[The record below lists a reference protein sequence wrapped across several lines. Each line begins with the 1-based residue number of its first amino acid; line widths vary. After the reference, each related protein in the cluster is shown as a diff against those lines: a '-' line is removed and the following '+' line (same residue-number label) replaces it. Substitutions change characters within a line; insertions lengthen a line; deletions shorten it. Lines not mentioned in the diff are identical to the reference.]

1 MIESKSMLL
10 RLILAS
16 LLFPLAALL
25 SAQEVPAASQ
35 PDASPTEEMVSYE
48 ASNAPITAIL
58 QEYEKLTGKTLIED
72 SNLMA
77 NAVPL
82 TISLPHPVKKSQ
94 LIRLIEAAL
103 LLNNYALIPG
113 PGENTMKV
121 INLSTGKNARSEGVR
136 LYTSPDEL
144 PVGEEIISYYMPL
157 NHISANE
164 ALTVFNTHILPRAYT
179 SFVPITSAQAV
190 VITETTN
197 VIRQLIALK
206 DLIDVPPAATST
218 VFVQLVR
225 ADAERVCDTLSK
237 LLDGGGGQKAPVGP
251 QAQNV
256 AGAAAQATVIAGLQ
270 AQLIPDTRTN
280 RILIVTRPQNMD
292 TLRGLV
298 EAFDQ
303 AVTAAQPLEYK
314 LRYISAGEALPV
326 LGDVL
331 SEEQQQGA
339 GGANQPQNQQ
349 QQQQQYN
356 QNRTVNLGGGRS
368 SSMGASQ
375 SSSGLG
381 GGYSPTSG
389 TAGSVGAGQDLLQ
402 EPNEQ
407 LGPQSV
413 IVGKTRIISDAK
425 DNKIIVI
432 GPPESI
438 QKVRVLLDRLDRRP
452 QQVYLSTVIGQ
463 LQLNNE
469 FDFGVDFT
477 QTYKKISDNAG
488 VASSNLSSTGTQA
501 GIFNSN
507 GQITIDPR
515 QILNTG
521 LVPGTQGL
529 AIYGSIT
536 DAIRV
541 FVRAIDQRD
550 KFTILA
556 RPAVYTAN
564 NKRAV
569 ISSGQRV
576 PVPGTTLSNVLTTA
590 TGTASNTAA
599 VQATIEYEDV
609 ELRLEVIP
617 LINSNREVTL
627 KIAQINDSL
636 GNNVTIA
643 GNTVPTVN
651 SQRLTT
657 TVTVPSGATVVLGG
671 LIQDNIKKN
680 ESGIPIAMNL
690 PYLGSLFKF
699 QTHTRTRSELL
710 VFIQPSV
717 VEDNVETM
725 RASLKEEK
733 RTKVGSD
740 MSSLAHPQD
749 YASPAPD
756 ENVRPKRP
764 DK

>member
-1 MIESKSMLL
+1 MLS
-10 RLILAS
+10 RLLLGS
-16 LLFPLAALL
+16 LIFPLAMQL
-25 SAQEVPAASQ
+25 SAQQMQPA
-35 PDASPTEEMVSYE
+35 PSPGPGSSDELVSYE
-48 ASNAPITAIL
+48 ASNAPITAVL

-136 LYTSPDEL
+136 LYTSPEDM
-144 PVGEEIISYYMPL
+144 PIGEEIVSYYMPL
-157 NHISANE
+157 DHISANE

-206 DLIDVPPAATST
+206 NLIDVPPAATST

-225 ADAERVCDTLSK
+225 ADAERVADTVSK
-237 LLDGGGGQKAPVGP
+237 LLDGGQQRAPIP
-251 QAQNV
+251 QQGQNV
-256 AGAAAQATVIAGLQ
+256 VVANPGGNTVINGLQ
-270 AQLIPDTRTN
+270 AQLVADTRTN
-280 RILIVTRPQNMD
+280 RILIVTRPQNME
-292 TLRGLV
+292 TLRSLV
-298 EAFDQ
+298 EAFDE
-303 AVTAAQPLEYK
+303 AVPAAQPLEYK

-326 LGDVL
+326 LSDL
-331 SEEQQQGA
+331 LTEEQQAGGGA
-339 GGANQPQNQQ
+339 GGNYQQQNQQ
-349 QQQQQYN
+349 QQVS
-356 QNRTVNLGGGRS
+356 QNRTVNLGGRS
-368 SSMGASQ
+368 SSSMNPTQG
-375 SSSGLG
+375 GLG
-381 GGYSPTSG
+381 GGGYSSVNTS
-389 TAGSVGAGQDLLQ
+389 AGSVGAGQDLLQ

-425 DNKIIVI
+425 DNKILVI

-438 QKVRVLLDRLDRRP
+438 QKVRTILDRLDRRP

-463 LQLNNE
+463 LSLNNE
-469 FDFGVDFT
+469 TDFGVDFT
-477 QTYKKISDNAG
+477 QTYKKITSNAG
-488 VASSNLSSTGTQA
+488 FASSNLSSTGTQA

-507 GQITIDPR
+507 GQVVIDPR
-515 QILNTG
+515 QILG
-521 LVPGTQGL
+521 SGVVPGTQGL

-541 FVRAIDQRD
+541 FIRAVDTRD
-550 KFTILA
+550 KLTILA

-576 PVPGTTLSNVLTTA
+576 PVPGTTLSNVVTNGVLNT
-590 TGTASNTAA
+590 SNTAA

-617 LINSNREVTL
+617 LINSSREVTL

-636 GNNVTIA
+636 GNNVNIA
-643 GNTVPTVN
+643 GNTVPIVN

-671 LIQDNIKKN
+671 LINDQIERQ
-680 ESGIPIAMNL
+680 ESGIPVVDQF
-690 PYLGSLFKF
+690 PYLGNLFKF
-699 QTHTRTRSELL
+699 QTHTRKRTELL
-710 VFIQPSV
+710 VFIQPTV
-717 VEDNVETM
+717 VENNIETL

-740 MSSLAHPQD
+740 MSNMANPED

-756 ENVRPKRP
+756 ENARRKRP

>member
-1 MIESKSMLL
+1 MLS
-10 RLILAS
+10 RL
-16 LLFPLAALL
+16 LLGCLIFPLAVQL
-25 SAQEVPAASQ
+25 SAQQAQLKSQ
-35 PDASPTEEMVSYE
+35 PGPDSADELISYE
-48 ASNAPITAIL
+48 ASSAPITAVL

-136 LYTSPDEL
+136 LYTSPEDM
-144 PVGEEIISYYMPL
+144 PIGEEIVSYYMPL

-179 SFVPITSAQAV
+179 SFVPINSAQAV

-218 VFVQLVR
+218 LFVQLVR
-225 ADAERVCDTLSK
+225 ADAERVADTLSK
-237 LLDGGGGQKAPVGP
+237 ILDGGQQRAPSP
-251 QAQNV
+251 QQGQNV
-256 AGAAAQATVIAGLQ
+256 AVANVGASTVIAGLQ
-270 AQLIPDTRTN
+270 AQLIADTRTN
-280 RILIVTRPQNMD
+280 RILIVTRPQNME
-292 TLRGLV
+292 TLRSLV
-298 EAFDQ
+298 EAFDE
-303 AVTAAQPLEYK
+303 AVPAAQPLEYR

-326 LGDVL
+326 LSDVL
-331 SEEQQQGA
+331 TEYEQQAA
-339 GGANQPQNQQ
+339 GGANQPQYQQ
-349 QQQQQYN
+349 QQQQQQ
-356 QNRTVNLGGGRS
+356 QNRTVNLGGGSRS
-368 SSMGASQ
+368 ST
-375 SSSGLG
+375 SGIGGGGGG
-381 GGYSPTSG
+381 GGYNPVSSQ
-389 TAGSVGAGQDLLQ
+389 AGSVGAGQDLLQ

-438 QKVRVLLDRLDRRP
+438 QKVRTILDRLDRRP

-463 LQLNNE
+463 LTLSNE
-469 FDFGVDFT
+469 TDFGVDFT
-477 QTYKKISDNAG
+477 QTFKKISNNAG

-501 GIFNSN
+501 GIFNSS
-507 GQITIDPR
+507 GQIVIDPR
-515 QILNTG
+515 QILG
-521 LVPGTQGL
+521 SGVFPGTQGL
-529 AIYGSIT
+529 AIFGSIT

-541 FVRAIDQRD
+541 FVRAVDTRD

-569 ISSGQRV
+569 ISSGTRV
-576 PVPGTTLSNVLTTA
+576 PVPGTTLSNVVTNGVLNT
-590 TGTASNTAA
+590 SNTAA
-599 VQATIEYEDV
+599 VQSTIEYEDV

-617 LINSNREVTL
+617 LINSSREVTL

-643 GNTVPTVN
+643 GNTVPEVN

-671 LIQDNIKKN
+671 LIQDTIKKS
-680 ESGIPIAMNL
+680 ESGIPVVDQL
-690 PYLGSLFKF
+690 PYLGNFFKF
-699 QTHTRTRSELL
+699 QTHTRNRSELL

-717 VEDNVETM
+717 VENDIETL

-733 RTKVGSD
+733 RTKVGSE
-740 MSSLAHPQD
+740 MSNLANPED

-756 ENVRPKRP
+756 DNVRRKRP

>member
-1 MIESKSMLL
+1 MLS
-10 RLILAS
+10 RL
-16 LLFPLAALL
+16 LLGFLVFPLAMQL
-25 SAQEVPAASQ
+25 SAQQIQTTPPPGPGSDDEL
-35 PDASPTEEMVSYE
+35 VSYE
-48 ASNAPITAIL
+48 ASNAPITAVL

-94 LIRLIEAAL
+94 LIRLIEAGL

-136 LYTSPDEL
+136 LYTSPEDM
-144 PVGEEIISYYMPL
+144 PIGEEIVSYYMPL
-157 NHISANE
+157 DHISANE

-206 DLIDVPPAATST
+206 NLIDVPPAATST
-218 VFVQLVR
+218 VFVQLLR
-225 ADAERVCDTLSK
+225 ADAERVADTLSK
-237 LLDGGGGQKAPVGP
+237 LLDGGQQRAPIP
-251 QAQNV
+251 QQGQNV
-256 AGAAAQATVIAGLQ
+256 VVANPGGGTVINGLQ
-270 AQLIPDTRTN
+270 AQLIADTRTN
-280 RILIVTRPQNMD
+280 RILIVTRPQNME
-292 TLRGLV
+292 TLRSLV

-303 AVTAAQPLEYK
+303 AVPYAQPLEYK

-326 LGDVL
+326 LSDVL
-331 SEEQQQGA
+331 TEYEQQGG
-339 GGANQPQNQQ
+339 GGANQPQYQQ
-349 QQQQQYN
+349 QQQQQN
-356 QNRTVNLGGGRS
+356 QNRTVNLGGSRS
-368 SSMGASQ
+368 SNSSMGGSNF
-375 SSSGLG
+375 GGG
-381 GGYSPTSG
+381 GGYNPVSSQ
-389 TAGSVGAGQDLLQ
+389 AGSVGAGQDLLQ

-438 QKVRVLLDRLDRRP
+438 QKVRTILDRLDRRP

-463 LQLNNE
+463 LTLSNE
-469 FDFGVDFT
+469 NDFGVDFT
-477 QTYKKISDNAG
+477 QTYKKISNNAG
-488 VASSNLSSTGTQA
+488 IASSNLSSTGTQA

-507 GQITIDPR
+507 GQIAIDPR
-515 QILNTG
+515 QILG
-521 LVPGTQGL
+521 SGVVPGTQGL

-541 FVRAIDQRD
+541 FIRAVDTRD
-550 KFTILA
+550 KLTILA

-576 PVPGTTLSNVLTTA
+576 PVPGTTLSNVVTNGVLNT
-590 TGTASNTAA
+590 SNTAA

-617 LINSNREVTL
+617 LINSSREVTL

-636 GNNVTIA
+636 GNNVNIA
-643 GNTVPTVN
+643 GNQVPTVN

-671 LIQDNIKKN
+671 LINDTIEKQ
-680 ESGIPIAMNL
+680 ESGIPVVDQF
-690 PYLGSLFKF
+690 PYLGNLFKF
-699 QTHTRTRSELL
+699 QTHTRKRTELL
-710 VFIQPSV
+710 VFIQPTV
-717 VEDNVETM
+717 VESNIETM

-740 MSSLAHPQD
+740 MSSLANPED

-756 ENVRPKRP
+756 ENVRRKRP

>member
-1 MIESKSMLL
+1 MWSRLL
-10 RLILAS
+10 SLSLI
-16 LLFPLAALL
+16 FPLATLL
-25 SAQEVPAASQ
+25 PAQQVQPTPEPDSASMDEL
-35 PDASPTEEMVSYE
+35 VSYE
-48 ASNAPITAIL
+48 ASNAPINAVL
-58 QEYEKLTGKTLIED
+58 QEYESLTGMTLIED

-82 TISLPHPVKKSQ
+82 TISVPHPVKKTQ
-94 LIRLIEAAL
+94 IIRLIEAAL

-113 PGENTMKV
+113 PGEKTMKV

-136 LYTSPDEL
+136 LFTSPENL
-144 PVGEEIISYYMPL
+144 PAGEEIVSYYMPL

-179 SFVPITSAQAV
+179 SFVPISSAQAV

-218 VFVQLVR
+218 LFVQLVR
-225 ADAERVCDTLSK
+225 ADAERVSDTLSK
-237 LLDGGGGQKAPVGP
+237 LLDGGGGYQQRGNPAQQQG
-251 QAQNV
+251 QNV
-256 AGAAAQATVIAGLQ
+256 VAANAGPSTVIAGLQ

-280 RILIVTRPQNMD
+280 RILIVTRPQNME

-303 AVTAAQPLEYK
+303 AVPAARPLEYK

-326 LGDVL
+326 LADVL
-331 SEEQQQGA
+331 SEEQQGA
-339 GGANQPQNQQ
+339 GGANQPKYQQ
-349 QQQQQYN
+349 QQQQQQN
-356 QNRTVNLGGGRS
+356 QNRTVNLGGGTLGS
-368 SSMGASQ
+368 AGSNLGGA
-375 SSSGLG
+375 G
-381 GGYSPTSG
+381 GGYSSVSSS
-389 TAGSVGAGQDLLQ
+389 AGSVGAGQDLLQ

-407 LGPQSV
+407 LGPQSMA
-413 IVGKTRIISDAK
+413 VGKTRIISDAK
-425 DNKIIVI
+425 DNKIVVI
-432 GPPESI
+432 GPPESV
-438 QKVRVLLDRLDRRP
+438 QKVRILLETLDRRP

-463 LQLNNE
+463 LSLNNE
-469 FDFGVDFT
+469 TDFGVDFT
-477 QTYKKISDNAG
+477 QTYKKISQNAG

-507 GQITIDPR
+507 GQIAIDPR
-515 QILNTG
+515 QILG
-521 LVPGTQGL
+521 SGVVPGTQGL

-541 FVRAIDQRD
+541 FVRAVDTRD
-550 KFTILA
+550 KLTILA

-590 TGTASNTAA
+590 TGAASNTAA

-627 KIAQINDSL
+627 KVAQINDTL
-636 GNNVTIA
+636 GSNVNIA
-643 GNTVPTVN
+643 GNTVPIVN

-671 LIQDNIKKN
+671 LINDQIERQ
-680 ESGIPIAMNL
+680 ESGIPVVDQL
-690 PYLGSLFKF
+690 PYLGNFFKF
-699 QTHTRTRSELL
+699 QTHTRKRTELL
-710 VFIQPSV
+710 VFIQPTV
-717 VEDNVETM
+717 VENNIETL

-740 MSSLAHPQD
+740 MSTLANPQD
-749 YASPAPD
+749 YAYPAPD
-756 ENVRPKRP
+756 ENAVRKRP

>member
-1 MIESKSMLL
+1 MLL
-10 RLILAS
+10 RL
-16 LLFPLAALL
+16 LLGCLIFPLAVQL
-25 SAQEVPAASQ
+25 SAQQAQLKSQ
-35 PDASPTEEMVSYE
+35 PGSDSADELISYE
-48 ASNAPITAIL
+48 ASNAPITAVL

-136 LYTSPDEL
+136 LYTSPEDM
-144 PVGEEIISYYMPL
+144 PIGEEIVSYYMPL
-157 NHISANE
+157 SHISANE
-164 ALTVFNTHILPRAYT
+164 ALTVFNTHVLPRAYT
-179 SFVPITSAQAV
+179 SFVPINSAQAV

-206 DLIDVPPAATST
+206 HLIDVPPAATST
-218 VFVQLVR
+218 LFVQLVR
-225 ADAERVCDTLSK
+225 ADAERVADTLGK
-237 LLDGGGGQKAPVGP
+237 ILDGGQPRAPSP
-251 QAQNV
+251 QQGQNV
-256 AGAAAQATVIAGLQ
+256 AVANVGASTVIAGLQ

-292 TLRGLV
+292 TLRSLV
-298 EAFDQ
+298 EAFDE
-303 AVTAAQPLEYK
+303 AVPAAQPLEYR
-314 LRYISAGEALPV
+314 LRYIAAGEALPV
-326 LGDVL
+326 LSDVL
-331 SEEQQQGA
+331 TEYEQQP
-339 GGANQPQNQQ
+339 GGANQPQYQQ
-349 QQQQQYN
+349 QQQQQ
-356 QNRTVNLGGGRS
+356 QNRPVNLGGGSRS
-368 SSMGASQ
+368 ST
-375 SSSGLG
+375 SGIGGGGGG
-381 GGYSPTSG
+381 GGYSSVSTQ
-389 TAGSVGAGQDLLQ
+389 AGSVGAGQDLLQ

-438 QKVRVLLDRLDRRP
+438 QKVRTILDRLDRRP

-463 LQLNNE
+463 LTLSNE
-469 FDFGVDFT
+469 TDFGVDFT
-477 QTYKKISDNAG
+477 QTFKKISNNAG

-501 GIFNSN
+501 GIFNSS
-507 GQITIDPR
+507 GQVVIDPR
-515 QILNTG
+515 QILSSG
-521 LVPGTQGL
+521 VFPGTQGL
-529 AIYGSIT
+529 AIFGSIT

-541 FVRAIDQRD
+541 FVRAVDTRD

-576 PVPGTTLSNVLTTA
+576 PVPGTTLSNVVTNGVLNT
-590 TGTASNTAA
+590 SNTAA
-599 VQATIEYEDV
+599 VQSTIEYEDV

-617 LINSNREVTL
+617 LINSSREVTL

-643 GNTVPTVN
+643 GNTVPEVN

-671 LIQDNIKKN
+671 LIQDTIKKS
-680 ESGIPIAMNL
+680 ESGIPVVDQL
-690 PYLGSLFKF
+690 PYLGNFFKF
-699 QTHTRTRSELL
+699 QTHTRNRSELL
-710 VFIQPSV
+710 VFIQPTV
-717 VEDNVETM
+717 VEDNIETL

-740 MSSLAHPQD
+740 MSSLANPED

-756 ENVRPKRP
+756 ENVRRKRP

>member
-1 MIESKSMLL
+1 MLS
-10 RLILAS
+10 RLLLGSLVFLLAMQ
-16 LLFPLAALL
+16 L
-25 SAQEVPAASQ
+25 SAQQIQTTPPPGPSSGDEL
-35 PDASPTEEMVSYE
+35 VSYE
-48 ASNAPITAIL
+48 ASNAPITAVL

-136 LYTSPDEL
+136 LYTSPEDM
-144 PVGEEIISYYMPL
+144 PIGEEIVSYYMPL
-157 NHISANE
+157 DHISANE

-206 DLIDVPPAATST
+206 NLIDVPPAATST
-218 VFVQLVR
+218 VFVQLLR
-225 ADAERVCDTLSK
+225 ADAERVADTLSK
-237 LLDGGGGQKAPVGP
+237 LLDGGQQRAPVP
-251 QAQNV
+251 QQGQNV
-256 AGAAAQATVIAGLQ
+256 VIANPGGGTVINGLQ
-270 AQLIPDTRTN
+270 AQLIADTRTN
-280 RILIVTRPQNMD
+280 RILIVTRPQNME
-292 TLRGLV
+292 TLRSLV

-303 AVTAAQPLEYK
+303 AVPAAQPLEYK

-326 LGDVL
+326 LSDVL
-331 SEEQQQGA
+331 TEEYQATGGA
-339 GGANQPQNQQ
+339 GGTNQQQNQQ
-349 QQQQQYN
+349 QQVP
-356 QNRTVNLGGGRS
+356 QNRTVNLGGRS
-368 SSMGASQ
+368 SSSMNPTQTGTSA
-375 SSSGLG
+375 
-381 GGYSPTSG
+381 GGYSSVSSS
-389 TAGSVGAGQDLLQ
+389 AGSVGAGQDLLQ

-438 QKVRVLLDRLDRRP
+438 QKVRTILERLDRRP

-463 LQLNNE
+463 LSLNNE
-469 FDFGVDFT
+469 NDFGVDFT

-488 VASSNLSSTGTQA
+488 IASSNLSSTGTQA
-501 GIFNSN
+501 GIFNQN
-507 GQITIDPR
+507 GQIAIDPR
-515 QILNTG
+515 QILGSG

-541 FVRAIDQRD
+541 FVRAVDTWD
-550 KFTILA
+550 KLTILA

-576 PVPGTTLSNVLTTA
+576 PVPGTTLSNVSTNNILNT
-590 TGTASNTAA
+590 SNTAA
-599 VQATIEYEDV
+599 VQSTIEYEDV

-617 LINSNREVTL
+617 LINSSREVTL

-643 GNTVPTVN
+643 GNTVPIVN

-671 LIQDNIKKN
+671 LINDQISKN
-680 ESGIPIAMNL
+680 ESGVPVVDQL
-690 PYLGSLFKF
+690 PYLGNFFKF
-699 QTHTRTRSELL
+699 QTHTRKRTELL
-710 VFIQPSV
+710 VFIQPTV
-717 VEDNVETM
+717 VESNIETL

-740 MSSLAHPQD
+740 MSSLANPED

-756 ENVRPKRP
+756 ENARRRRP

>member
-1 MIESKSMLL
+1 MLS
-10 RLILAS
+10 RLLLGS
-16 LLFPLAALL
+16 LIFPLAVQL
-25 SAQEVPAASQ
+25 SAQQVQSTIQ
-35 PDASPTEEMVSYE
+35 PSSSSTEELVSYE
-48 ASNAPITAIL
+48 ASNAPITAVL

-82 TISLPHPVKKSQ
+82 TISLPQPVKKSQ

-136 LYTSPDEL
+136 LYTSPEDL
-144 PVGEEIISYYMPL
+144 PTGEEIVSYYMPL

-179 SFVPITSAQAV
+179 SFVPINSAQAV

-218 VFVQLVR
+218 LFVQLVR

-237 LLDGGGGQKAPVGP
+237 LLDGGQPRNPIQQQG
-251 QAQNV
+251 QNV
-256 AGAAAQATVIAGLQ
+256 VVANPGPATVIAGLQ

-280 RILIVTRPQNMD
+280 RILIVTRPQNME

-303 AVTAAQPLEYK
+303 AVAAAQPLEYK
-314 LRYISAGEALPV
+314 LRYIAAGEALPV
-326 LGDVL
+326 LSDLL
-331 SEEQQQGA
+331 SEEQQPGA
-339 GGANQPQNQQ
+339 GGTTQPQGQQ
-349 QQQQQYN
+349 QQVQ
-356 QNRTVNLGGGRS
+356 QNRTVNLGGTRGTS
-368 SSMGASQ
+368 TSAGQ
-375 SSSGLG
+375 SNIG
-381 GGYSPTSG
+381 GGYGGGYNPVSG

-438 QKVRVLLDRLDRRP
+438 QKVRMLLDRLDRRP

-463 LQLNNE
+463 LTLTNE
-469 FDFGVDFT
+469 TDFGVDFT

-488 VASSNLSSTGTQA
+488 VASSNLSSTGTLA
-501 GIFNSN
+501 GIFNSK
-507 GQITIDPR
+507 GQVVIDPR
-515 QILNTG
+515 QILTSG
-521 LVPGTQGL
+521 VVPGTQGL

-541 FVRAIDQRD
+541 FIRAVDQRD

-569 ISSGQRV
+569 IASGQRV
-576 PVPGTTLSNVLTTA
+576 PVPGTTLSNVVTNGVLNT
-590 TGTASNTAA
+590 SNTAA

-671 LIQDNIKKN
+671 LINDTIKKS
-680 ESGIPIAMNL
+680 ESGIPIVDQF
-690 PYLGSLFKF
+690 PYLGNFFKF
-699 QTHTRTRSELL
+699 QTHTRNRSELL
-710 VFIQPSV
+710 VFIQPTV
-717 VEDNVETM
+717 VETNIETL

-740 MSSLAHPQD
+740 MSSLANPED
-749 YASPAPD
+749 YAAPPPD
-756 ENVRPKRP
+756 ENVRRKRP

>member
-1 MIESKSMLL
+1 MSPRLL
-10 RLILAS
+10 PVFLIFLLAVT
-16 LLFPLAALL
+16 LH
-25 SAQEVPAASQ
+25 AQHAQPMSQ
-35 PDASPTEEMVSYE
+35 PNSSPNAMDELVAYE
-48 ASNAPITAIL
+48 ASNAPITAVL

-136 LYTSPDEL
+136 LYTSPEDM
-144 PVGEEIISYYMPL
+144 PIGEEIVSYYMPL

-164 ALTVFNTHILPRAYT
+164 ALTVFNTHVLPRAYT

-218 VFVQLVR
+218 QFVQLIR
-225 ADAERVCDTLSK
+225 ADAERVADTLSK
-237 LLDGGGGQKAPVGP
+237 LLDGGGGQPRTPGAPQP
-251 QAQNV
+251 QNV
-256 AGAAAQATVIAGLQ
+256 VAGNAPSGTVIAGLQ

-280 RILIVTRPQNMD
+280 RILIVTRPQNMEM
-292 TLRGLV
+292 LSGLV
-298 EAFDQ
+298 LAFDQ
-303 AVTAAQPLEYK
+303 AAVAAQPLEYK

-326 LGDVL
+326 LSDLL
-331 SEEQQQGA
+331 SEEQQPGA
-339 GGANQPQNQQ
+339 GGTPLPQGQQ
-349 QQQQQYN
+349 QQVGQT
-356 QNRTVNLGGGRS
+356 RTVNLGGGRGMS
-368 SSMGASQ
+368 TGGTQ
-375 SSSGLG
+375 TG
-381 GGYSPTSG
+381 GGYNPVTG

-438 QKVRVLLDRLDRRP
+438 QKVRILLDRLDRRP

-463 LQLNNE
+463 LSLNNE
-469 FDFGVDFT
+469 TDFGVDFT

-488 VASSNLSSTGTQA
+488 VASSNLSSTGTKA

-507 GQITIDPR
+507 GQVVIDPR
-515 QILNTG
+515 QILTSG
-521 LVPGTQGL
+521 VVPGTQGL

-541 FVRAIDQRD
+541 FIRAVDTRD
-550 KFTILA
+550 KLTILA

-576 PVPGTTLSNVLTTA
+576 PVPGTTLSNVA
-590 TGTASNTAA
+590 TNNILNTSSTAA

-636 GNNVTIA
+636 GNNVNIA
-643 GNTVPTVN
+643 GNTVPIVN

-671 LIQDNIKKN
+671 LINDQIEKQV
-680 ESGIPIAMNL
+680 SGIPVVDEL
-690 PYLGSLFKF
+690 PYLGNFFKF
-699 QTHTRTRSELL
+699 QTHTRKRTELL
-710 VFIQPSV
+710 VFIQPTV
-717 VEDNVETM
+717 VESDIQTM

-740 MSSLAHPQD
+740 MSTLANPED
-749 YASPAPD
+749 YASPAPED
-756 ENVRPKRP
+756 NDRRKRP
-764 DK
+764 EK

>member
-1 MIESKSMLL
+1 MSPRLLLVLLIFLLAVML
-10 RLILAS
+10 RAQQAQPMTQPNPSPNS
-16 LLFPLAALL
+16 LDEL
-25 SAQEVPAASQ
+25 
-35 PDASPTEEMVSYE
+35 VSYE
-48 ASNAPITAIL
+48 ASNAPITAVL

-82 TISLPHPVKKSQ
+82 TISLPHPVKKGQ

-136 LYTSPDEL
+136 LYTSPEDM
-144 PVGEEIISYYMPL
+144 PTGEEIISYYMPL

-179 SFVPITSAQAV
+179 SFVPVSSAQAV

-197 VIRQLIALK
+197 VIRGLIALK

-218 VFVQLVR
+218 EFVQLIR
-225 ADAERVCDTLSK
+225 ADAERVADTLSK
-237 LLDGGGGQKAPVGP
+237 LLDGGGGQPRTPGAPQP
-251 QAQNV
+251 QNV
-256 AGAAAQATVIAGLQ
+256 VAGNAPSGTVIAGLQ

-280 RILIVTRPQNMD
+280 RILIVTRPQNME

-298 EAFDQ
+298 LAFDQ
-303 AVTAAQPLEYK
+303 AAVAAQPLEYK
-314 LRYISAGEALPV
+314 LRYIPAGEALPV
-326 LGDVL
+326 LSDL
-331 SEEQQQGA
+331 LREEQQPGA
-339 GGANQPQNQQ
+339 GGTPLPQGQQ
-349 QQQQQYN
+349 QQVGQT
-356 QNRTVNLGGGRS
+356 RTVNLGGGRGMS
-368 SSMGASQ
+368 TGATQ
-375 SSSGLG
+375 TG
-381 GGYSPTSG
+381 GGYSPVSG

-438 QKVRVLLDRLDRRP
+438 QKVRILLDRLDRRP

-463 LQLNNE
+463 LQLSNE
-469 FDFGVDFT
+469 TDFGVDFT
-477 QTYKKISDNAG
+477 QTYKKISQNAG

-501 GIFNSN
+501 GIFNSS
-507 GQITIDPR
+507 GQIVIDPR
-515 QILNTG
+515 QILTSG
-521 LVPGTQGL
+521 VFPGTQGL

-541 FVRAIDQRD
+541 FIRAVDQRD

-576 PVPGTTLSNVLTTA
+576 PIPGTTLSNVA
-590 TGTASNTAA
+590 TNAIGVSNTAA

-627 KIAQINDSL
+627 KIAQINDTL

-643 GNTVPTVN
+643 GNTVPIVN

-671 LIQDNIKKN
+671 LINDQIKKS
-680 ESGIPIAMNL
+680 ESGIPVVDQL
-690 PYLGSLFKF
+690 PYLGNFFKF
-699 QTHTRTRSELL
+699 QTHTRSRSELL
-710 VFIQPSV
+710 VFIQPTV
-717 VEDNVETM
+717 VENNIETL

-733 RTKVGSD
+733 RTKVGSEIN
-740 MSSLAHPQD
+740 SLANPED

-756 ENVRPKRP
+756 ENIHRRKPEK
-764 DK
+764 

>member
-1 MIESKSMLL
+1 MLS
-10 RLILAS
+10 RL
-16 LLFPLAALL
+16 LLGCLIFPLAVQL
-25 SAQEVPAASQ
+25 SAQQVQPKSQ
-35 PDASPTEEMVSYE
+35 PGSDSTDELISYE
-48 ASNAPITAIL
+48 ASNAPITAVL

-136 LYTSPDEL
+136 LYTSPEDM
-144 PVGEEIISYYMPL
+144 PIGEEIVSYYMPL

-179 SFVPITSAQAV
+179 SFVPINSAQAV

-218 VFVQLVR
+218 LFVQLVR
-225 ADAERVCDTLSK
+225 ADAERVADTLSK
-237 LLDGGGGQKAPVGP
+237 LLDGGQQRAPTP
-251 QAQNV
+251 QQGQNV
-256 AGAAAQATVIAGLQ
+256 VVANVGASTVIAGLQ
-270 AQLIPDTRTN
+270 AQLVPDTRTN

-292 TLRGLV
+292 TLRSLV
-298 EAFDQ
+298 EAFDE
-303 AVTAAQPLEYK
+303 AVPAAQPLEYR

-326 LGDVL
+326 LSDVL
-331 SEEQQQGA
+331 TEYEQQAA
-339 GGANQPQNQQ
+339 GGANQPQQQ
-349 QQQQQYN
+349 QQQQQN
-356 QNRTVNLGGGRS
+356 PGRS
-368 SSMGASQ
+368 ISEVTEVLLSLGSTQ
-375 SSSGLG
+375 SGSNY
-381 GGYSPTSG
+381 GGYSSVSSQ
-389 TAGSVGAGQDLLQ
+389 AGSVGAGQDLLQ

-438 QKVRVLLDRLDRRP
+438 QKVRTILDRLDRRP

-463 LQLNNE
+463 LTLSNE
-469 FDFGVDFT
+469 TDFGVDFT
-477 QTYKKISDNAG
+477 QTYKKISNNAG

-507 GQITIDPR
+507 GQIAIDPR
-515 QILNTG
+515 QILTSG
-521 LVPGTQGL
+521 VVPGTQGL

-541 FVRAIDQRD
+541 FVRAVDTRD

-576 PVPGTTLSNVLTTA
+576 PVPGTTLSNVVTNGVLNT
-590 TGTASNTAA
+590 SNTAA
-599 VQATIEYEDV
+599 VQSTIEYEDV

-617 LINSNREVTL
+617 LINSSREVTL

-643 GNTVPTVN
+643 GNTVPEVN

-671 LIQDNIKKN
+671 LIQDTIKKS
-680 ESGIPIAMNL
+680 ESGIPVVDQL
-690 PYLGSLFKF
+690 PYLGNFFKF
-699 QTHTRTRSELL
+699 QTHTRNRSELL
-710 VFIQPSV
+710 VFIQPTV
-717 VEDNVETM
+717 VEDNIETL

-733 RTKVGSD
+733 RTKVGSE
-740 MSSLAHPQD
+740 MSNLANPED

-756 ENVRPKRP
+756 ENVRRKRP

>member
-1 MIESKSMLL
+1 MSPRLLLVLLIFLLAVML
-10 RLILAS
+10 RAQQAQPMTQPNPSPNS
-16 LLFPLAALL
+16 LDEL
-25 SAQEVPAASQ
+25 
-35 PDASPTEEMVSYE
+35 VSYE
-48 ASNAPITAIL
+48 ASNAPITAVL

-82 TISLPHPVKKSQ
+82 TISLPHPVKKGQ

-136 LYTSPDEL
+136 LYTSPEDM
-144 PVGEEIISYYMPL
+144 PTGEEIISYYMPL

-179 SFVPITSAQAV
+179 SFVPVSSAQAV

-197 VIRQLIALK
+197 VIRGLIALK

-218 VFVQLVR
+218 EFVQLIR
-225 ADAERVCDTLSK
+225 ADAERVADTLSK
-237 LLDGGGGQKAPVGP
+237 LLDGGGGQPRTPGAPQP
-251 QAQNV
+251 QNV
-256 AGAAAQATVIAGLQ
+256 VAGNAPSGTVIAGLQ

-280 RILIVTRPQNMD
+280 RILIVTRPQNME

-298 EAFDQ
+298 LAFDQ
-303 AVTAAQPLEYK
+303 AAVAAQPLEYK
-314 LRYISAGEALPV
+314 LRYIPAGEALPV
-326 LGDVL
+326 LSDL
-331 SEEQQQGA
+331 LREEQQPGA
-339 GGANQPQNQQ
+339 GGTPLPQGQQ
-349 QQQQQYN
+349 QQVGQT
-356 QNRTVNLGGGRS
+356 RTVNLGGGRGMS
-368 SSMGASQ
+368 TGATQ
-375 SSSGLG
+375 TG
-381 GGYSPTSG
+381 GGYSPVSG

-438 QKVRVLLDRLDRRP
+438 QKVRILLDRLDRRP

-463 LQLNNE
+463 LQLSNE
-469 FDFGVDFT
+469 TDFGVDFT
-477 QTYKKISDNAG
+477 QTYKKISQNAG

-501 GIFNSN
+501 GIFNSS
-507 GQITIDPR
+507 GQIVIDPR
-515 QILNTG
+515 QILTSG
-521 LVPGTQGL
+521 VFPGTQGL

-541 FVRAIDQRD
+541 FIRAVDQRD

-576 PVPGTTLSNVLTTA
+576 PIPGTTLSNVA
-590 TGTASNTAA
+590 TNAIGVSNTAA

-627 KIAQINDSL
+627 KIAQINDTL

-643 GNTVPTVN
+643 GNTVPIVN

-671 LIQDNIKKN
+671 LINDQIKKS
-680 ESGIPIAMNL
+680 ESGIPVVDQL
-690 PYLGSLFKF
+690 PYLGNFFKF
-699 QTHTRTRSELL
+699 QTHTRSRSELL
-710 VFIQPSV
+710 VFIQPTV
-717 VEDNVETM
+717 VENNIETL

-733 RTKVGSD
+733 RTKVGSEIN
-740 MSSLAHPQD
+740 SLANPED

-756 ENVRPKRP
+756 ENIHRRKP

>member
-1 MIESKSMLL
+1 MLS
-10 RLILAS
+10 RL
-16 LLFPLAALL
+16 LLGFLVFPLAMQL
-25 SAQEVPAASQ
+25 SAQQIQTTPPPGPGSGDEL
-35 PDASPTEEMVSYE
+35 VSYE
-48 ASNAPITAIL
+48 ASNAPITAVL

-94 LIRLIEAAL
+94 LIRLIEAGL

-136 LYTSPDEL
+136 LYTSPEDM
-144 PVGEEIISYYMPL
+144 PIGEEIVSYYMPL
-157 NHISANE
+157 DHISANE

-206 DLIDVPPAATST
+206 NLIDVPPAATST
-218 VFVQLVR
+218 VFVQLLR
-225 ADAERVCDTLSK
+225 ADAERVADTLSK
-237 LLDGGGGQKAPVGP
+237 LLDGGQQRAPIP
-251 QAQNV
+251 QQGQNV
-256 AGAAAQATVIAGLQ
+256 VVANPGGGTVINGLQ
-270 AQLIPDTRTN
+270 AQLIADTRTN
-280 RILIVTRPQNMD
+280 RILIVTRPQNME
-292 TLRGLV
+292 TLRSLV

-303 AVTAAQPLEYK
+303 AVPAAQPLEYK

-326 LGDVL
+326 LSDVL
-331 SEEQQQGA
+331 TEEYQATGGA
-339 GGANQPQNQQ
+339 GGTNQQQNQQ
-349 QQQQQYN
+349 QQQQN
-356 QNRTVNLGGGRS
+356 QNRTVNLGGGSRS
-368 SSMGASQ
+368 ST
-375 SSSGLG
+375 SGTGGSNFGG
-381 GGYSPTSG
+381 GGYSSVSSQ
-389 TAGSVGAGQDLLQ
+389 AGSVGAGQDLLQ

-438 QKVRVLLDRLDRRP
+438 QKVRTILERLDRRP

-463 LQLNNE
+463 LTLNNE
-469 FDFGVDFT
+469 NDFGVDFT
-477 QTYKKISDNAG
+477 QTYKKISNNAG
-488 VASSNLSSTGTQA
+488 IASSNLSSTGTQA
-501 GIFNSN
+501 GILNSN
-507 GQITIDPR
+507 GQVVIDPR
-515 QILNTG
+515 QILG
-521 LVPGTQGL
+521 SGVVPGTQGL

-541 FVRAIDQRD
+541 FIRAVDTRD
-550 KFTILA
+550 KLTILA

-576 PVPGTTLSNVLTTA
+576 PVPGTTLSNVVTNGVLNT
-590 TGTASNTAA
+590 SNTAA

-617 LINSNREVTL
+617 LINSSREVTL

-636 GNNVTIA
+636 GNNVQIA

-671 LIQDNIKKN
+671 LINDTIEKQ
-680 ESGIPIAMNL
+680 ESGIPVVDQF
-690 PYLGSLFKF
+690 PYLGNLFKF
-699 QTHTRTRSELL
+699 QTHTRKRTELL
-710 VFIQPSV
+710 VFIQPTV
-717 VEDNVETM
+717 VESNIETM

-740 MSSLAHPQD
+740 MSSLANPED

-756 ENVRPKRP
+756 ENVRRKRP

>member
-1 MIESKSMLL
+1 MQ
-10 RLILAS
+10 
-16 LLFPLAALL
+16 L
-25 SAQEVPAASQ
+25 SAQQMQPASS
-35 PDASPTEEMVSYE
+35 PDPDSGDELVAYE
-48 ASNAPITAIL
+48 ASNAPITAVL

-82 TISLPHPVKKSQ
+82 TISLPRPVKRSQ

-136 LYTSPDEL
+136 LYTSPEDM
-144 PVGEEIISYYMPL
+144 PIGEEIVSYYMPL
-157 NHISANE
+157 DHISANE

-206 DLIDVPPAATST
+206 NLIDVPPTATST

-225 ADAERVCDTLSK
+225 ADAERVADTVSK
-237 LLDGGGGQKAPVGP
+237 LLDGGQQRAPIP
-251 QAQNV
+251 QQGQNV
-256 AGAAAQATVIAGLQ
+256 VIANPGGSTVINGLQ
-270 AQLIPDTRTN
+270 AQLVADTRTN
-280 RILIVTRPQNMD
+280 RILIVTRPQNMA
-292 TLRGLV
+292 TLRSLV
-298 EAFDQ
+298 EAFDE
-303 AVTAAQPLEYK
+303 AVPAAQPLEYK

-326 LGDVL
+326 LSDVL
-331 SEEQQQGA
+331 TEYEQQAA
-339 GGANQPQNQQ
+339 GGANQPQQQ
-349 QQQQQYN
+349 QQQQQN
-356 QNRTVNLGGGRS
+356 QNRTVNLGGRGS
-368 SSMGASQ
+368 SSTSATQG
-375 SSSGLG
+375 GLG
-381 GGYSPTSG
+381 GGGYSSVNSS
-389 TAGSVGAGQDLLQ
+389 AGSVGAGQDLLQ

-438 QKVRVLLDRLDRRP
+438 QKVRTILDRLDRRP

-463 LQLNNE
+463 LTLSNE
-469 FDFGVDFT
+469 NDFGVDFT
-477 QTYKKISDNAG
+477 QTYKKISNNAG
-488 VASSNLSSTGTQA
+488 IASSNLSSTGTQA
-501 GIFNSN
+501 GIFNSS
-507 GQITIDPR
+507 GQVVIDPR
-515 QILNTG
+515 QILTTG
-521 LVPGTQGL
+521 AVPGTQGL

-541 FVRAIDQRD
+541 FIRAVDTRD
-550 KFTILA
+550 KLTILA

-576 PVPGTTLSNVLTTA
+576 PVPGTTLSNVVTNGVLNT
-590 TGTASNTAA
+590 SNTAA

-617 LINSNREVTL
+617 LINSSREVTL

-671 LIQDNIKKN
+671 LINDTIEKQ
-680 ESGIPIAMNL
+680 ESGIPVVDQF
-690 PYLGSLFKF
+690 PYLGNLFKF
-699 QTHTRTRSELL
+699 QTHTRKRTELL
-710 VFIQPSV
+710 VFIQPTV
-717 VEDNVETM
+717 VESNIETM

-740 MSSLAHPQD
+740 MSSLANPED

-756 ENVRPKRP
+756 ENVRRKRP

>member
-1 MIESKSMLL
+1 MSPRLL
-10 RLILAS
+10 LAS
-16 LLFPLAALL
+16 LIFSQATLL
-25 SAQEVPAASQ
+25 WAQSTLTTPQ
-35 PDASPTEEMVSYE
+35 PNPSPDEEIVSYE
-48 ASNAPITAIL
+48 ASNAPITAVL

-82 TISLPHPVKKSQ
+82 TISLPQPVKKSQ

-113 PGENTMKV
+113 PGENTMKI

-136 LYTSPDEL
+136 LFTTPEDM
-144 PVGEEIISYYMPL
+144 PIGEEIVSYYMPL

-179 SFVPITSAQAV
+179 SFVPVNSAQSL

-206 DLIDVPPAATST
+206 DLIDLPPAATST
-218 VFVQLVR
+218 EFVQLVR
-225 ADAERVCDTLSK
+225 ADAERVCDTMSK
-237 LLDGGGGQKAPVGP
+237 LLDGGSQPKNQLVQQQG
-251 QAQNV
+251 QNV
-256 AGAAAQATVIAGLQ
+256 VVANPASTVITGLQ
-270 AQLIPDTRTN
+270 AQLIPDERTN
-280 RILIVTRPQNMD
+280 RILIVTRPQNMA

-303 AVTAAQPLEYK
+303 ATAAAQPLEYK

-326 LGDVL
+326 LADL
-331 SEEQQQGA
+331 LNEEQQYGA
-339 GGANQPQNQQ
+339 GGTNQPQNQNQPQ
-349 QQQQQYN
+349 QVN
-356 QNRTVNLGGGRS
+356 QNRTVNLGSSRS
-368 SSMGASQ
+368 SSGMTQPG
-375 SSSGLG
+375 GG
-381 GGYSPTSG
+381 TGGYSPVSSS
-389 TAGSVGAGQDLLQ
+389 AGSVGAGQDLLQ

-407 LGPQSV
+407 LGPQSL
-413 IVGKTRIISDAK
+413 ISGKTRIISDAK

-432 GPPESI
+432 GPPESL
-438 QKVRVLLDRLDRRP
+438 QKVRTLLDRLDRRP

-463 LQLNNE
+463 LQLTSE
-469 FDFGVDFT
+469 LDFGVDFT
-477 QTYKKISDNAG
+477 QTYKKIASG
-488 VASSNLSSTGTQA
+488 QGIASSNLSSTGTQA
-501 GIFNSN
+501 GIFNQN
-507 GQITIDPR
+507 GQVVIDPR

-521 LVPGTQGL
+521 VVPGTQGL
-529 AIYGSIT
+529 AIYGSIN

-576 PVPGTTLSNVLTTA
+576 PVPGTTLTNVNTVNN
-590 TGTASNTAA
+590 NTAA
-599 VQATIEYEDV
+599 IQATIEYEDV

-617 LINSNREVTL
+617 LINSDREVTL

-636 GNNVTIA
+636 GNNVTISN
-643 GNTVPTVN
+643 NTVPIVN

-671 LIQDNIKKN
+671 LIQDTIKHSD
-680 ESGIPIAMNL
+680 SGIPIVDRL
-690 PYLGSLFKF
+690 PYLGNLFKF
-699 QTHTRTRSELL
+699 QTHTRNRSELL
-710 VFIQPSV
+710 VFIQPTV
-717 VEDNVETM
+717 VENNVESF

-740 MSSLAHPQD
+740 MSLMAHPD
-749 YASPAPD
+749 EYASPTPD
-756 ENVRPKRP
+756 EGTKRHRSE
-764 DK
+764 K

>member
-1 MIESKSMLL
+1 MLS
-10 RLILAS
+10 RL
-16 LLFPLAALL
+16 LLGCLIFPLAVQL
-25 SAQEVPAASQ
+25 SAQQAQLKSEPGSESA
-35 PDASPTEEMVSYE
+35 DELISYE
-48 ASNAPITAIL
+48 ASNAPITAVL

-136 LYTSPDEL
+136 LYTSPEDM
-144 PVGEEIISYYMPL
+144 PIGEEIVSYYMPL
-157 NHISANE
+157 SHISANE

-179 SFVPITSAQAV
+179 SFVPINSAQAV

-218 VFVQLVR
+218 LFVQLVR
-225 ADAERVCDTLSK
+225 ADAERVADTLSK
-237 LLDGGGGQKAPVGP
+237 ILDGGQQRAPSP
-251 QAQNV
+251 QQGQNV
-256 AGAAAQATVIAGLQ
+256 AVANVGASTVIAGLQ
-270 AQLIPDTRTN
+270 AQLIADTRTN
-280 RILIVTRPQNMD
+280 RILIVTRPQNME
-292 TLRGLV
+292 TLRSLV
-298 EAFDQ
+298 EAFDE
-303 AVTAAQPLEYK
+303 AVPAAQPLEYR

-326 LGDVL
+326 LSDVL
-331 SEEQQQGA
+331 TEYEQQAA
-339 GGANQPQNQQ
+339 GGANQPQYQQ
-349 QQQQQYN
+349 QQQQQ
-356 QNRTVNLGGGRS
+356 QNRSVNLGGGSRS
-368 SSMGASQ
+368 STGGIGGSNFG
-375 SSSGLG
+375 GGGG
-381 GGYSPTSG
+381 GGYSPVSSQ
-389 TAGSVGAGQDLLQ
+389 AGSVGAGQDLLQ

-438 QKVRVLLDRLDRRP
+438 QKVRTILDRLDRRP

-463 LQLNNE
+463 LTLSNE
-469 FDFGVDFT
+469 TDFGVDFT
-477 QTYKKISDNAG
+477 QTFKKISNNAG

-501 GIFNSN
+501 GIFNSS
-507 GQITIDPR
+507 GQVVIDPR
-515 QILNTG
+515 QILG
-521 LVPGTQGL
+521 SGVFPGTQGL
-529 AIYGSIT
+529 AIFGSIT

-541 FVRAIDQRD
+541 FVRAVDTRD

-569 ISSGQRV
+569 ISSGTRV
-576 PVPGTTLSNVLTTA
+576 PVPGTTLSNVVTNGVLNT
-590 TGTASNTAA
+590 SNTAA
-599 VQATIEYEDV
+599 VQSTIEYEDV

-617 LINSNREVTL
+617 LINSSREVTL

-643 GNTVPTVN
+643 GNTVPEVN

-671 LIQDNIKKN
+671 LIQDTIKKS
-680 ESGIPIAMNL
+680 ESGIPVVDQL
-690 PYLGSLFKF
+690 PYLGNFFKF
-699 QTHTRTRSELL
+699 QTHTRNRSELL

-717 VEDNVETM
+717 VENDIETL

-733 RTKVGSD
+733 RTKVGSE
-740 MSSLAHPQD
+740 MSNLANPED

-756 ENVRPKRP
+756 DNVRRKRP

>member
-1 MIESKSMLL
+1 MSPRLL
-10 RLILAS
+10 LIS
-16 LLFPLAALL
+16 LICPLAI
-25 SAQEVPAASQ
+25 SVPAQQ
-35 PDASPTEEMVSYE
+35 PQLKGPLNATSDEEMVSYE
-48 ASNAPITAIL
+48 ASNAPITAVL
-58 QEYEKLTGKTLIED
+58 AEYERLTGKTLIED

-82 TISLPHPVKKSQ
+82 TISLPQPVKKTQ

-136 LYTSPDEL
+136 LYTGPEDL
-144 PVGEEIISYYMPL
+144 PAGEEIVSYYMPL

-179 SFVPITSAQAV
+179 SFVPINSAQAV

-218 VFVQLVR
+218 IFVQLIR
-225 ADAERVCDTLSK
+225 ADAERVCDTLNK
-237 LLDGGGGQKAPVGP
+237 LMDNGGAGQTRGPVGP

-256 AGAAAQATVIAGLQ
+256 PVSNPSSGTVINGLQ

-280 RILIVTRPQNMD
+280 RVLIVSRPQSLDMI
-292 TLRGLV
+292 RGLV
-298 EAFDQ
+298 ESFDQ
-303 AVTAAQPLEYK
+303 ASIATEPLEYK

-326 LGDVL
+326 LSDLLNEG
-331 SEEQQQGA
+331 QQYGGAGAGQTPQQGQ
-339 GGANQPQNQQ
+339 GQQ
-349 QQQQQYN
+349 QQQIN
-356 QNRTVNLGGGRS
+356 QNRGANLGTFRS
-368 SSMGASQ
+368 SSSTTGA
-375 SSSGLG
+375 
-381 GGYSPTSG
+381 GGYSATSQS
-389 TAGSVGAGQDLLQ
+389 AGSVGAGEDLLQ

-413 IVGKTRIISDAK
+413 IAGKTRIISDAK

-438 QKVRVLLDRLDRRP
+438 QKVRTLLDRLDRRP

-477 QTYKKISDNAG
+477 QTYKKIYGNNG
-488 VASSNLSSTGTQA
+488 FASSNLSSTGTQA
-501 GIFNSN
+501 GIFDSN
-507 GQITIDPR
+507 GRIVVDPR
-515 QILNTG
+515 QILTTG
-521 LVPGTQGL
+521 AVPGTQGL

-541 FVRAIDQRD
+541 FVRAVDTRD

-556 RPAVYTAN
+556 RPAIYTAN

-576 PVPGTTLSNVLTTA
+576 PVPGTTLTNVNTVNN
-590 TGTASNTAA
+590 NTAA

-636 GNNVTIA
+636 GNNVTIS

-671 LIQDNIKKN
+671 LIQDNIKKSL
-680 ESGIPIAMNL
+680 SGIPYAMDV
-690 PYLGSLFKF
+690 PYIGHLFKF
-699 QTHTRTRSELL
+699 QTHTRNRSELL
-710 VFIQPSV
+710 VFIQPTV
-717 VEDNVETM
+717 VDNNIETL

-733 RTKVGSD
+733 RTQIGGE
-740 MSSLAHPQD
+740 MSNLAHPED

-756 ENVRPKRP
+756 ENAKRRRPQK
-764 DK
+764 

>member
-1 MIESKSMLL
+1 MWL

-16 LLFPLAALL
+16 LIFLLCAPLLAE
-25 SAQEVPAASQ
+25 EVPVASQ
-35 PDASPTEEMVSYE
+35 PGASPAEEMVSYE
-48 ASNAPITAIL
+48 ASNAPITAVL
-58 QEYEKLTGKTLIED
+58 QEYERLTGKTLIED

-136 LYTSPDEL
+136 LYTSPDEM

-179 SFVPITSAQAV
+179 SFVPITSAQAI

-218 VFVQLVR
+218 VFVQLIR

-237 LLDGGGGQKAPVGP
+237 LLDGGGGYKSPVAQQG
-251 QAQNV
+251 QNV
-256 AGAAAQATVIAGLQ
+256 PVANAPQATVIAGLQ

-280 RILIVTRPQNMD
+280 RILIVTRPQNME

-326 LGDVL
+326 LSDVL
-331 SEEQQQGA
+331 SEEQQPGA
-339 GGANQPQNQQ
+339 GGPTQPQQQQQQ
-349 QQQQQYN
+349 QQQQQY
-356 QNRTVNLGGGRS
+356 QQSRSVNLGGGRS
-368 SSMGASQ
+368 SSMGAGQ
-375 SSSGLG
+375 SSYG

-452 QQVYLSTVIGQ
+452 QQVYLSTVVGQ

-488 VASSNLSSTGTQA
+488 LASSNLSSTGTQA
-501 GIFNSN
+501 GIFDQN
-507 GQITIDPR
+507 GRVIIDP
-515 QILNTG
+515 QKILNTG

-536 DAIRV
+536 DAIRI
-541 FVRAIDQRD
+541 FVRALDQRN

-576 PVPGTTLSNVLTTA
+576 PIPGTTLSNVATT
-590 TGTASNTAA
+590 GNTAA

-617 LINSNREVTL
+617 LINSSREVTL

-636 GNNVTIA
+636 GNNVNIA
-643 GNTVPTVN
+643 GNTVPIVN

-657 TVTVPSGATVVLGG
+657 TVTVPTGATVVLGG
-671 LIQDNIKKN
+671 LIQDQIKKD
-680 ESGIPIAMNL
+680 ESGIPIAMNI
-690 PYLGSLFKF
+690 PYLGNLFKF
-699 QTHTRTRSELL
+699 QTKTRMRSELL
-710 VFIQPSV
+710 IFIQPSV
-717 VEDNVETM
+717 VETNLEAM

-740 MSSLAHPQD
+740 MSEFAHPRD

-756 ENVRPKRP
+756 ENERRKRP

>member
-1 MIESKSMLL
+1 MLS
-10 RLILAS
+10 RL
-16 LLFPLAALL
+16 LLGFLVFPLAMQL
-25 SAQEVPAASQ
+25 SAQQIQTTPPPGPGSDDEL
-35 PDASPTEEMVSYE
+35 VSYE
-48 ASNAPITAIL
+48 ASNAPITAVL

-94 LIRLIEAAL
+94 LIRLIEAGL

-136 LYTSPDEL
+136 LYTSPEDM
-144 PVGEEIISYYMPL
+144 PIGEEIVSYYMPL
-157 NHISANE
+157 DHISANE

-206 DLIDVPPAATST
+206 NLIDVPPAATST
-218 VFVQLVR
+218 VFVQLLR
-225 ADAERVCDTLSK
+225 ADAERVADTLSK
-237 LLDGGGGQKAPVGP
+237 LLDGGQQRAPIP
-251 QAQNV
+251 QQGQNV
-256 AGAAAQATVIAGLQ
+256 VVANPGGGTVINGLQ
-270 AQLIPDTRTN
+270 AQLIADTRTN
-280 RILIVTRPQNMD
+280 RILIVTRPQNME
-292 TLRGLV
+292 TLRSLV

-303 AVTAAQPLEYK
+303 AVPAAQPLEYK

-326 LGDVL
+326 LSDVL
-331 SEEQQQGA
+331 TEEYQATGGA
-339 GGANQPQNQQ
+339 GGTNQQQNQQ
-349 QQQQQYN
+349 QQQQN
-356 QNRTVNLGGGRS
+356 QNRTVNLGGGSRS
-368 SSMGASQ
+368 ST
-375 SSSGLG
+375 SGTGGSNFGG
-381 GGYSPTSG
+381 GGYSSVSSQ
-389 TAGSVGAGQDLLQ
+389 AGSVGAGQDLLQ

-438 QKVRVLLDRLDRRP
+438 QKVRTILERLDRRP

-463 LQLNNE
+463 LTLNNE
-469 FDFGVDFT
+469 NDFGVDFT
-477 QTYKKISDNAG
+477 QTYKKISNNAG
-488 VASSNLSSTGTQA
+488 IASSNLSSTGTQA
-501 GIFNSN
+501 GILNSN
-507 GQITIDPR
+507 GQVVIDPR
-515 QILNTG
+515 QILG
-521 LVPGTQGL
+521 SGVVPGTQGL

-541 FVRAIDQRD
+541 FIRAVDTRD
-550 KFTILA
+550 KLTILA

-576 PVPGTTLSNVLTTA
+576 PVPGTTLSNVVTNGVLNT
-590 TGTASNTAA
+590 SNTAA

-617 LINSNREVTL
+617 LINSSREVTL

-636 GNNVTIA
+636 GNNVQIA

-671 LIQDNIKKN
+671 LINDTIEKQ
-680 ESGIPIAMNL
+680 ESGIPVVDQF
-690 PYLGSLFKF
+690 PYLGNLFKF
-699 QTHTRTRSELL
+699 QTHTRKRTELL
-710 VFIQPSV
+710 VFIQPTV
-717 VEDNVETM
+717 VESNIETM

-740 MSSLAHPQD
+740 MSSLANPED

-756 ENVRPKRP
+756 ENVRRKRP

>member
-1 MIESKSMLL
+1 MSL
-10 RLILAS
+10 RLLPLLLIFLLAVT
-16 LLFPLAALL
+16 LQ
-25 SAQEVPAASQ
+25 AQHVQPMSQ
-35 PDASPTEEMVSYE
+35 PSSSPNATDELVAYE
-48 ASNAPITAIL
+48 ASNAPITAVL

-136 LYTSPDEL
+136 LYTSPEDM
-144 PVGEEIISYYMPL
+144 PIGEEIVSYYMPL

-164 ALTVFNTHILPRAYT
+164 ALTVFNTHVLPRAYT
-179 SFVPITSAQAV
+179 SFVPINSAQAV

-218 VFVQLVR
+218 EFVQLIR
-225 ADAERVCDTLSK
+225 ADAERVADTLSK
-237 LLDGGGGQKAPVGP
+237 LLDGGGGQQRTPTGQP
-251 QAQNV
+251 GQNV
-256 AGAAAQATVIAGLQ
+256 VGASAPSSIVINGLQ
-270 AQLIPDTRTN
+270 AQLIADTRTN
-280 RILIVTRPQNMD
+280 RILIVTRPQNME

-298 EAFDQ
+298 LAFDQ
-303 AVTAAQPLEYK
+303 AAVAAQPLEYK
-314 LRYISAGEALPV
+314 LRYLSAGEALPV
-326 LGDVL
+326 LSDLL
-331 SEEQQQGA
+331 SEEQQQG
-339 GGANQPQNQQ
+339 GAPSTQLQNQQ
-349 QQQQQYN
+349 QQQVS
-356 QNRTVNLGGGRS
+356 QNRTVSLGGGTRS
-368 SSMGASQ
+368 SAM
-375 SSSGLG
+375 SSTSGLG
-381 GGYSPTSG
+381 GGGYSPVSG

-413 IVGKTRIISDAK
+413 IVGKTRIVSDAK

-438 QKVRVLLDRLDRRP
+438 QKVRILLDRLDRRP

-463 LQLNNE
+463 LQLTNE
-469 FDFGVDFT
+469 TDFGVDFT
-477 QTYKKISDNAG
+477 QTYKKISQNAG

-507 GQITIDPR
+507 GQVVIDPR
-515 QILNTG
+515 QILTSG
-521 LVPGTQGL
+521 VVPGTQGL

-541 FVRAIDQRD
+541 FIRAVDTRD

-576 PVPGTTLSNVLTTA
+576 PVPGTTLSNVVTNGVLNT
-590 TGTASNTAA
+590 SNTAA

-617 LINSNREVTL
+617 LINSSREVTL
-627 KIAQINDSL
+627 KVAQINDSL
-636 GNNVTIA
+636 GNNVNIA
-643 GNTVPTVN
+643 GNTVPIVN

-671 LIQDNIKKN
+671 LINDQIKRS
-680 ESGIPIAMNL
+680 ESGIPVVDQL
-690 PYLGSLFKF
+690 PYLGNFFKF
-699 QTHTRTRSELL
+699 QTHTRSRSELL
-710 VFIQPSV
+710 VFIQPTV
-717 VEDNVETM
+717 VENNIETM
-725 RASLKEEK
+725 RASMKEEK
-733 RTKVGSD
+733 RTKVGSE
-740 MSSLAHPQD
+740 MNSLANPED
-749 YASPAPD
+749 YASPAPED
-756 ENVRPKRP
+756 DNGRRRPQK
-764 DK
+764 

>member
-1 MIESKSMLL
+1 MLP
-10 RLILAS
+10 RLLLGSLIFSLAVQ
-16 LLFPLAALL
+16 L
-25 SAQEVPAASQ
+25 SAQQMQPTPAPG
-35 PDASPTEEMVSYE
+35 PDSGDELVSYE
-48 ASNAPITAIL
+48 ASNAPITAVL

-136 LYTSPDEL
+136 LYTSPEEM
-144 PVGEEIISYYMPL
+144 PIGEEIVSYYMAL
-157 NHISANE
+157 DHISANE

-179 SFVPITSAQAV
+179 SFVPIASAQAV

-206 DLIDVPPAATST
+206 NLIDVPPAATST

-225 ADAERVCDTLSK
+225 ADAERVADTLSK
-237 LLDGGGGQKAPVGP
+237 ILDGGQQRAPVP
-251 QAQNV
+251 QQGQNV
-256 AGAAAQATVIAGLQ
+256 VVSNPGGGTVINGLQ
-270 AQLIPDTRTN
+270 AQLIADTRTN
-280 RILIVTRPQNMD
+280 RILIVTRPQNME
-292 TLRGLV
+292 TLRSLV

-303 AVTAAQPLEYK
+303 AVPAAQPLEYK

-326 LGDVL
+326 LSDL
-331 SEEQQQGA
+331 LTEEQQGAAGA
-339 GGANQPQNQQ
+339 GGINQPQNQQ
-349 QQQQQYN
+349 QQVS
-356 QNRTVNLGGGRS
+356 QNRTVNLGGRS
-368 SSMGASQ
+368 SSSMNPTQ
-375 SSSGLG
+375 NPSSSG
-381 GGYSPTSG
+381 GYSSVNTS
-389 TAGSVGAGQDLLQ
+389 AGSVGAGQDLLQ

-438 QKVRVLLDRLDRRP
+438 QKVRTLLDRLDRRP

-463 LQLNNE
+463 LTLTNE
-469 FDFGVDFT
+469 TDFGVDFT

-488 VASSNLSSTGTQA
+488 IASSNLSSTGTQA

-507 GQITIDPR
+507 GQIVVDPR
-515 QILNTG
+515 QILTSG
-521 LVPGTQGL
+521 VVPGTQGL

-541 FVRAIDQRD
+541 FIRAVDTRD

-576 PVPGTTLSNVLTTA
+576 PVPGTTLSNVVTNGVLNT
-590 TGTASNTAA
+590 SNTAA

-617 LINSNREVTL
+617 LINSSREVTL

-671 LIQDNIKKN
+671 LIQDTIKKS
-680 ESGIPIAMNL
+680 ESGIPVVDQL
-690 PYLGSLFKF
+690 PYLGNFFKF
-699 QTHTRTRSELL
+699 QTHSRNRSELL
-710 VFIQPSV
+710 VFIQPTV
-717 VEDNVETM
+717 VESNIETL

-740 MSSLAHPQD
+740 MSTLANPED

-756 ENVRPKRP
+756 ENVRRKKPEK
-764 DK
+764 

>member
-1 MIESKSMLL
+1 MLS
-10 RLILAS
+10 RL
-16 LLFPLAALL
+16 LLGYLIFPLAVQLW
-25 SAQEVPAASQ
+25 AQQAQLKSQ
-35 PDASPTEEMVSYE
+35 PGPDSADELISYE
-48 ASNAPITAIL
+48 ASNAPITAVL
-58 QEYEKLTGKTLIED
+58 QEYEKLTGKTLIQD

-136 LYTSPDEL
+136 LYTSPEDM
-144 PVGEEIISYYMPL
+144 PIGEEIVSYYMPL

-179 SFVPITSAQAV
+179 SFVPINSAQAV

-218 VFVQLVR
+218 LFVQLVR
-225 ADAERVCDTLSK
+225 ADAERVADTLSK
-237 LLDGGGGQKAPVGP
+237 ILDGGQQRVPSP
-251 QAQNV
+251 QQGQNV
-256 AGAAAQATVIAGLQ
+256 AVANVGASTVIAGLQ

-292 TLRGLV
+292 TLRSLV
-298 EAFDQ
+298 EAFDE
-303 AVTAAQPLEYK
+303 AVPAAQPLEYK

-326 LGDVL
+326 LSDVL
-331 SEEQQQGA
+331 SEYEQQPGA
-339 GGANQPQNQQ
+339 GGTQQ
-349 QQQQQYN
+349 QQQQQ
-356 QNRTVNLGGGRS
+356 QQQTRTVNLGGGRG
-368 SSMGASQ
+368 SSMTGSQ
-375 SSSGLG
+375 TGYG
-381 GGYSPTSG
+381 GGYNPVSSQ
-389 TAGSVGAGQDLLQ
+389 AGSVGAGQDLLQ

-432 GPPESI
+432 GPPESV
-438 QKVRVLLDRLDRRP
+438 QKVRTILDRLDRRP

-463 LQLNNE
+463 LTLNNE
-469 FDFGVDFT
+469 TDFGVDFT

-507 GQITIDPR
+507 GQVVIDPR
-515 QILNTG
+515 QILG
-521 LVPGTQGL
+521 SGVVPGTQGL

-541 FVRAIDQRD
+541 FVRAVDTRD

-576 PVPGTTLSNVLTTA
+576 PVPGTTLSNVVTNGVLNT
-590 TGTASNTAA
+590 SNTAA

-617 LINSNREVTL
+617 LINSSREVTL

-671 LIQDNIKKN
+671 LIQDTIKKS
-680 ESGIPIAMNL
+680 ESGIPVVDQL
-690 PYLGSLFKF
+690 PYLGNFFKF
-699 QTHTRTRSELL
+699 QTHTRNRAELL
-710 VFIQPSV
+710 VFIQPTV
-717 VEDNVETM
+717 VESNIETM

-740 MSSLAHPQD
+740 MSSLANPED

-756 ENVRPKRP
+756 ENVRRKRP

>member
-1 MIESKSMLL
+1 MLS
-10 RLILAS
+10 RP
-16 LLFPLAALL
+16 LLGFLVFPLAMQL
-25 SAQEVPAASQ
+25 SAQQIQTTPPPGPSSGDEL
-35 PDASPTEEMVSYE
+35 VSYE
-48 ASNAPITAIL
+48 ASNAPITAVL

-136 LYTSPDEL
+136 LYTSPEDM
-144 PVGEEIISYYMPL
+144 PIGEEIVSYYMPL
-157 NHISANE
+157 DHISANE

-206 DLIDVPPAATST
+206 NLIDVPPAATST
-218 VFVQLVR
+218 VFVQLLR
-225 ADAERVCDTLSK
+225 ADAERVADTLSK
-237 LLDGGGGQKAPVGP
+237 LLDGGQQRAPVP
-251 QAQNV
+251 QQGQNV
-256 AGAAAQATVIAGLQ
+256 VIANPGGGTVINGLQ
-270 AQLIPDTRTN
+270 AQLIADTRTN
-280 RILIVTRPQNMD
+280 RILIVTRPQNME
-292 TLRGLV
+292 TLRSLV

-303 AVTAAQPLEYK
+303 AVPAAQPLEYK

-326 LGDVL
+326 LSDVL
-331 SEEQQQGA
+331 TEEYQATGGA
-339 GGANQPQNQQ
+339 GGTNQQQNQQ
-349 QQQQQYN
+349 QQVP
-356 QNRTVNLGGGRS
+356 QNRTVNLGGRS
-368 SSMGASQ
+368 SSSMNPTQTGTSA
-375 SSSGLG
+375 
-381 GGYSPTSG
+381 GGYSSVSSS
-389 TAGSVGAGQDLLQ
+389 AGSVGAGQDLLQ

-438 QKVRVLLDRLDRRP
+438 QKVRTILERLDRRP

-463 LQLNNE
+463 LSLNNE
-469 FDFGVDFT
+469 NDFGVDFT

-488 VASSNLSSTGTQA
+488 IASSNLSSTGTQA
-501 GIFNSN
+501 GIFNQN
-507 GQITIDPR
+507 GQIAIDPR
-515 QILNTG
+515 QILGSG

-541 FVRAIDQRD
+541 FVRAVDTWD
-550 KFTILA
+550 KLTILA

-576 PVPGTTLSNVLTTA
+576 PVPGTTLSNVSTNNILNT
-590 TGTASNTAA
+590 SNTAA
-599 VQATIEYEDV
+599 VQSTIEYEDV

-617 LINSNREVTL
+617 LINSSREVTL

-643 GNTVPTVN
+643 GNTVPIVN

-671 LIQDNIKKN
+671 LINDQISKN
-680 ESGIPIAMNL
+680 ESGVPVVDQL
-690 PYLGSLFKF
+690 PYLGNFFKF
-699 QTHTRTRSELL
+699 QTHTRKRTELL
-710 VFIQPSV
+710 VFIQPTV
-717 VEDNVETM
+717 VESNIETL

-740 MSSLAHPQD
+740 MSSLANPED

-756 ENVRPKRP
+756 ENARRRRP

>member
-1 MIESKSMLL
+1 MLL
-10 RLILAS
+10 RLLLGS
-16 LLFPLAALL
+16 LIFPLAMQL
-25 SAQEVPAASQ
+25 SAQQMQPAPS
-35 PDASPTEEMVSYE
+35 PDSDSSEELVSYE
-48 ASNAPITAIL
+48 ASNAPITAVL

-82 TISLPHPVKKSQ
+82 TISLPHPVKKAQ
-94 LIRLIEAAL
+94 LIRLIEAGL

-136 LYTSPDEL
+136 LYTSPEDM
-144 PVGEEIISYYMPL
+144 PIGEEIVSYYMPL
-157 NHISANE
+157 DHISANE

-206 DLIDVPPAATST
+206 NLIDVPPSATST

-225 ADAERVCDTLSK
+225 ADAERVADTVSK
-237 LLDGGGGQKAPVGP
+237 LLDGGQQRAPVP
-251 QAQNV
+251 QQGQNV
-256 AGAAAQATVIAGLQ
+256 VIANPGGSTVINGLQ
-270 AQLIPDTRTN
+270 AQLVADTRTN
-280 RILIVTRPQNMD
+280 RILIVTRPQNME
-292 TLRGLV
+292 TLRNLV
-298 EAFDQ
+298 EAFDE
-303 AVTAAQPLEYK
+303 AVPAAQPLEYK

-326 LGDVL
+326 LSDVL
-331 SEEQQQGA
+331 TEYEQQGG
-339 GGANQPQNQQ
+339 GGANQPQQQ
-349 QQQQQYN
+349 QQQQQQ
-356 QNRTVNLGGGRS
+356 QNRTVNLGGGSRSSS
-368 SSMGASQ
+368 SSMGGSNF
-375 SSSGLG
+375 GGG
-381 GGYSPTSG
+381 GGYNPVSSQ
-389 TAGSVGAGQDLLQ
+389 AGSVGAGQDLLQ

-438 QKVRVLLDRLDRRP
+438 QKVRTILDRLDRRP

-463 LQLNNE
+463 LTLNNE
-469 FDFGVDFT
+469 NDFGVDFT
-477 QTYKKISDNAG
+477 QTYKKISNNAG
-488 VASSNLSSTGTQA
+488 FASSNLSSTGTQA

-507 GQITIDPR
+507 GQVVIDPR
-515 QILNTG
+515 QILG
-521 LVPGTQGL
+521 SGVVPGTQGL

-541 FVRAIDQRD
+541 FIRAVDTRD
-550 KFTILA
+550 KLTILA

-576 PVPGTTLSNVLTTA
+576 PVPGTTLSNVVSNGVLNTN
-590 TGTASNTAA
+590 NTAA

-617 LINSNREVTL
+617 LINSSREVTL

-636 GNNVTIA
+636 GNNVNIA
-643 GNTVPTVN
+643 GNQVPTVN

-671 LIQDNIKKN
+671 LINDTIQKQ
-680 ESGIPIAMNL
+680 ESGIPVVDQF
-690 PYLGSLFKF
+690 PYLGNLFKF
-699 QTHTRTRSELL
+699 QTHTRHRTELL
-710 VFIQPSV
+710 VFIQPTV
-717 VEDNVETM
+717 VETNIETM

-740 MSSLAHPQD
+740 MSNMANPED

-756 ENVRPKRP
+756 QNVRRKRP